1 MNTDAFTFAGSQQFS
16 TPGMKTADNTL
27 NAAWALPSSCA
38 RARRKH
44 GRWRRFTITI
54 GEVTEIGAQQASE
67 EVAAE
72 AKEWDRLAG
81 R

>member
-16 TPGMKTADNTL
+16 TPGMKTADDTL